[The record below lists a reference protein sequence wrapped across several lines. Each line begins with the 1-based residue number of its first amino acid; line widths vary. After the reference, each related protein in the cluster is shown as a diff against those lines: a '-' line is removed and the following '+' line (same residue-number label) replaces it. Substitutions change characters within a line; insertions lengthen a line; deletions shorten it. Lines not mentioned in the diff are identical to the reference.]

1 MLIMNFTK
9 LDGTHYNVKMNTMA
23 QVFWLAGFKQKA
35 IDKVLSDYNLYEY
48 EFEFKGV
55 TNG

>member
-23 QVFWLAGFKQKA
+23 QFFWLTGFKQKA